1 LTRLFRGRFIVVGV
15 LNIAMAKTVF
25 KDGQSR
31 IAVFL
36 AFTELVSSVPET
48 SFSGVP
54 ETSIS
59 RIPARRLIP
68 RFQAGVAEPGAA
80 AQTGGDGIGDRRGAP
95 TSGTIGRA
103 SPMPSKAGGHGA
115 PGAKAVP
122 IVAGG
127 LPWTSRAC

>member
-15 LNIAMAKTVF
+15 LNIAMIKTVF
-25 KDGQSR
+25 KDGQSP
-31 IAVFL
+31 IAGFFGVYG
-36 AFTELVSSVPET
+36 AFSSVPET

-59 RIPARRLIP
+59 RIPTRRLIP
-68 RFQAGVAEPGAA
+68 RFQACVAEPDAA

-127 LPWTSRAC
+127 LPWSSRPC